1 MTDAPEPDVYRRDGT
16 LLRKVSYDLR
26 GKPVSLENGTGESVT
41 LTYDANA
48 QIDSVTL
55 PDFGG
60 VSDVLDVVM
69 DGRGQLLSV
78 TKVYP
83 DGPGTT
89 QYTYDANGNRLSIVD
104 PRNQVMSF
112 TYDTLGRMLTYTDK
126 LGHTVGYTYDEAGRE
141 LTRTNRNGETL
152 TRTFDAAGR
161 LATMSGTGVD
171 RELEYDALGRPVF
184 AREGAHVT
192 EQDWDER
199 GVTDVRVYGTNG
211 IGHADVA
218 WEVGNDAAG
227 RLVSLVGP
235 IAGADVAMEAV
246 HTYDSRGRLAGIDEA
261 KLGQFSMGY
270 DVAGRMTSLE
280 RPGGVVTTTT
290 YDTSDRTLG
299 MRTVDALGALI
310 HEITTTYDDRGIPQT
325 QTDQEGTHVY
335 SHDQRGRLIGVD
347 HPAGAQFGDET
358 YEYDQA
364 ERRIAS
370 HRDPVSEVVYDDGD
384 RLLQDATYTY
394 AYDDEGRRI
403 SRTDRVSG
411 AVTTYGY
418 SVLDQLVAL
427 EEGGARWEFVYDAR
441 ELRVLVRQE
450 FGGVEAYGE
459 SFVYD
464 LNGTVRATYDT
475 SGNRTAAYLAG
486 FGFGEVLARFDG
498 SDSELAL
505 RDRLGTTVGW
515 LGAGSPPALTVRDS
529 YGVRDSTAVV
539 VPFGYTGHAE
549 DPTGLVWG
557 RARCLAPPTGTWVS
571 EDVVVMQPR
580 NSYVWNIPTALTD
593 QTGTSEGMEY
603 GLVKIA
609 ARCGVVAG
617 IAAVVVYAY
626 TDADPYMIGPPIA
639 VGCVVRNIQ
648 PDEAVGATVLT
659 AIIVNTIKNVGRSR

>member
-1 MTDAPEPDVYRRDGT
+1 M
-16 LLRKVSYDLR
+16 
-26 GKPVSLENGTGESVT
+26 
-41 LTYDANA
+41 
-48 QIDSVTL
+48 
-55 PDFGG
+55 
-60 VSDVLDVVM
+60 
-69 DGRGQLLSV
+69 
-78 TKVYP
+78 
-83 DGPGTT
+83 
-89 QYTYDANGNRLSIVD
+89 
-104 PRNQVMSF
+104 
-112 TYDTLGRMLTYTDK
+112 
-126 LGHTVGYTYDEAGRE
+126 
-141 LTRTNRNGETL
+141 TRTY
-152 TRTFDAAGR
+152 DAAGR
-161 LATMSGTGVD
+161 LATMSGMGVD
-171 RELEYDALGRPVF
+171 RELEYDALGRLVF
-184 AREGAHVT
+184 AREGAHIT

-261 KLGQFSMGY
+261 KLGLFSMGY

-280 RPGGVVTTTT
+280 RPGGIVTTTT

-299 MRTVDALGALI
+299 MRTVDALGAVI
-310 HEITTTYDDRGIPQT
+310 HEIMTMYDDRGIPQT
-325 QTDQEGTHVY
+325 QTDHEGTHVY

-441 ELRVLVRQE
+441 ELRVLVRE
-450 FGGVEAYGE
+450 EVGGVEAYGE

-475 SGNRTAAYLAG
+475 SGNRAAAYLAG
-486 FGFGEVLARFDG
+486 FGFGEVLARFDA
-498 SDSELAL
+498 SVSELAL
-505 RDRLGTTVGW
+505 RDRLGSTVGW
-515 LGAGSPPALTVRDS
+515 VGSGGPVFTVRDA
-529 YGVRDSTAVV
+529 YGVRDVPVGV

-557 RARCLAPPTGTWVS
+557 RTRVLALSEGAWLSEEPSAVDPRYSQSAGAPLNHVDTTGRCVIAEQQGISSLITPGVVKAFALGGTGAGSLALWLDYVYACRFS
-571 EDVVVMQPR
+571 LAADVVSLASPGVGEWVIGLCEAKPNECYRAYESCAAKGMSGPNMTQCGQC
-580 NSYVWNIPTALTD
+580 LTLCL
-593 QTGTSEGMEY
+593 QLGSWP
-603 GLVKIA
+603 
-609 ARCGVVAG
+609 ARTYDGKKCH
-617 IAAVVVYAY
+617 
-626 TDADPYMIGPPIA
+626 
-639 VGCVVRNIQ
+639 
-648 PDEAVGATVLT
+648 
-659 AIIVNTIKNVGRSR
+659 